1 MEFYMKSLDS
11 FFLLKD
17 YLFLQN
23 PEVADENLCFTCWET
38 EA

>member
-1 MEFYMKSLDS
+1 MEFYIKSLD

-23 PEVADENLCFTCWET
+23 PEVADENLCFMCGET